1 MTTQVE
7 LVQGDCLTAMAAL
20 PDSSVDTCITD
31 PPYGLRDHKPGEV
44 TACVSAWLSGQ
55 PYEPNGRGFMG
66 HSWDAWVPGPEVWR
80 EVFRILKPGGSLLVF
95 AGTRSLDLMMLAIR
109 LAGFEMRD
117 TIGFAHSQAS
127 IAAWVNGQGFPKG
140 LNISKAIDAAAGAQR
155 PVVGQAD
162 RKTSLGSN
170 GRYSPGKPEFTPPIT
185 APATPAAAEWD
196 GWNTTLKPAWEP
208 IVLAM
213 KPLDGSYSD
222 NALRWGVAGLW
233 VDGGRLP
240 LNSVDREE
248 LEGKAH
254 KNGHGRDTG
263 SYSGGFSRQQDAI
276 PDGRWPANV
285 ILDGSPE
292 VEDEFPQTT
301 GQGARPAMR
310 GQSHWGNGSGTQD
323 GARLAYDDGGSAARF
338 FYSAKATQ
346 TERDAGTYGLFWR
359 RAQGTS
365 HWERIDGHT
374 YDILKQQNDAVV
386 DAGLSAPHRIAQGN
400 IHPTVKPL
408 ALCRYL
414 ARLTKTPAGGSVIDP
429 FFGSGSIGIA
439 AVLEGRSAVFGYEA
453 DPDYLEIA
461 RRRIAF
467 WQAEVAAEQATLPL
481 VEVGR

>member
-7 LVQGDCLTAMAAL
+7 LMQGDCLQVMAAL

-31 PPYGLRDHKPGEV
+31 PPYGLRDHKPDEV
-44 TACVSAWLSGQ
+44 AACVAAWLSGQ

-109 LAGFEMRD
+109 LAGFEIRD
-117 TIGFAHSQAS
+117 NIGFAYSPAS

-170 GRYSPGKPEFTPPIT
+170 GRFRAGKPAFTPEVT
-185 APATPAAAEWD
+185 APATPDAAEWD

-213 KPLDGSYSD
+213 KPLDGSFTD
-222 NALRWGVAGLW
+222 NALKWGVAGLW

-240 LNSVDREE
+240 LDQPDREE
-248 LEGKAH
+248 FEAKAH
-254 KNGHGRDTG
+254 KNGHGLDTG

-285 ILDGSPE
+285 IHDGSEAVEAQFPE
-292 VEDEFPQTT
+292 TT
-301 GQGARPAMR
+301 GRGARPALR
-310 GQSHWGNGSGTQD
+310 RQSHWGNGNGTQD
-323 GARLAYDDGGSAARF
+323 GARLAYDGVGSAARF

-346 TERDAGTYGLFWR
+346 GERDAGTYGLFWR
-359 RAQGTS
+359 NPESSAG
-365 HWERIDGHT
+365 WERIDAQT
-374 YDILKQQNDAVV
+374 FDTLRVENQQA
-386 DAGLSAPHRIAQGN
+386 AAEGRRAPHRIAQGN

-414 ARLTKTPAGGSVIDP
+414 VRLTKTPTGGSVIDP
-429 FFGSGSIGIA
+429 FAGSGSIPIA
-439 AVLEGRSAVFGYEA
+439 AMLEGRPSTGIEA

-461 RRRIAF
+461 RRRLDH
-467 WQAEVAAEQATLPL
+467 WRAEMAIEQAALPMEQ
-481 VEVGR
+481 VRE